1 MYHQEICAALHCR
14 IKRYEKSIYLHSRTQ
29 WCKQGRKG
37 KKKGTQS
44 FFFLSWALFGWLQTC
59 WNQMS
64 RLCYTDKL
72 KKNGY

>member
-37 KKKGTQS
+37 KKKGTES
-44 FFFLSWALFGWLQTC
+44 FSFLILGTFWLATNLLESDAQIVLY
-59 WNQMS
+59 
-64 RLCYTDKL
+64 R
-72 KKNGY
+72 